1 LDAVT
6 EQVPAPLPI
15 VTVVVRFEQEPEA
28 EYVSNPVPL
37 PPVDPTVK
45 LVP

>member
-1 LDAVT
+1 MVT
-6 EQVPAPLPI
+6 D
-15 VTVVVRFEQEPEA
+15 VVVFEQEPEA

-45 LVP
+45 FTR